1 MPCAAA
7 RAKYQ
12 RAAAHAF
19 FMGVSQKAPGV
30 VRSCS
35 EKRSEPAPRATSQL
49 EQTRSDCSERWRTL
63 VADAIEDGVSQR
75 EVLVAR
81 VPGCRFGKGVSS
93 RELCSAT
100 AVAPSLVFR
109 TRWW

>member
-1 MPCAAA
+1 
-7 RAKYQ
+7 
-12 RAAAHAF
+12 
-19 FMGVSQKAPGV
+19 MGVSQKAPGV

-35 EKRSEPAPRATSQL
+35 EKRSEPAPRASSQL
-49 EQTRSDCSERWRTL
+49 EQTRSDCSESWRTL

-81 VPGCRFGKGVSS
+81 VPECRLNEKRVSS
-93 RELCSAT
+93 RELCSASS
-100 AVAPSLVFR
+100 SLSLLLR